1 MTILDVRD
9 LSVRY
14 GPVQALRG
22 VSFSLE
28 RGRTLGLV
36 GESGSGKTTAALA
49 ILRILPSGGRVTR
62 GEVVFAAEN
71 LLALRPEV
79 MRKRRWVDLAY
90 VPQSAMSAL
99 DPVRDLRHQFD
110 LTWRAHRTGSGR
122 ERSDELLRRVGLD
135 PAWLGRF
142 PHELSGGMRQR
153 AVLALALLLSPRL
166 MIADEPTTGLD
177 VVVQRQVLDLLR
189 EMRRDSDMA
198 TIFVSHDVAVVAEL
212 CDDVAVMYAG
222 EIVELGTA
230 EAVINW
236 PSHPYAMGLR
246 SAFPDIRQPD
256 RPAVSIPGAPPSLAP
271 PPVGCAFAPRCPF
284 ALDIC
289 RADRPR
295 LLAHRDGHRVACHR
309 AGEAPVLAALAARP
323 ETWRAAA

>member
-1 MTILDVRD
+1 M
-9 LSVRY
+9 
-14 GPVQALRG
+14 
-22 VSFSLE
+22 
-28 RGRTLGLV
+28 
-36 GESGSGKTTAALA
+36 
-49 ILRILPSGGRVTR
+49 
-62 GEVVFAAEN
+62 FASEN
-71 LLALRPEV
+71 LLALRPEA

-99 DPVRDLRHQFD
+99 DPVRDLRRQFE
-110 LTWRAHRTGSGR
+110 LTWRAHRTGSAR
-122 ERSDELLRRVGLD
+122 ARMEELMRRVGLD
-135 PAWLGRF
+135 PAWARRF

-189 EMRRDSDMA
+189 AMRRDSDMA
-198 TIFVSHDVAVVAEL
+198 MIFVSHDVAVVAEL

-230 EAVINW
+230 EAVISR
-236 PSHPYAMGLR
+236 PCHPYAMGLR
-246 SAFPDIRQPD
+246 SAFPDIREPD

-271 PPVGCAFAPRCPF
+271 PPTGCAFATRCPF
-284 ALDIC
+284 ALDLC
-289 RADRPR
+289 RMESPR
-295 LLAHRDGHRVACHR
+295 LLPRRNGHRVACHR
-309 AGEAPVLAALAARP
+309 AEESEALAALASRP